1 MEYILMLG
9 GLAQNIGGEVKTG
22 LQTAYDKMFE
32 NPLLLALVVGGVLL
46 LAVWALKS
54 SK

>member
-9 GLAQNIGGEVKTG
+9 GLTQTIGGNIKMG
-22 LQTAYDKMFE
+22 LQSAYDKLFE

-46 LAVWALKS
+46 LAVWALKT